1 MKRYYSLF
9 YKAKSQLKKLKQAE
23 KDLSLQK
30 DKPFS
35 KAAELQAVMK
45 EQSALNKELGLI
57 EEDVEIIDK
66 A

>member
-9 YKAKSQLKKLKQAE
+9 YKAKNQLQKQKQAE

-30 DKPFS
+30 DQPFS

-45 EQSALNKELGLI
+45 EQSALNKELGLV
-57 EEDVEIIDK
+57 EEDFQVVDK